1 MSAWICLGQKTGA
14 QDLSWDN
21 CKWTPSSPLNE
32 LQDIHRESVKLQEGT
47 IHDCQGQMFPV
58 FQWQAQLG
66 CEALGM
72 PKGRAPGKEGART
85 HYRCIRETM
94 VLKAA
99 CTSAAE
105 HVHTTGSV
113 CFCRTSERN

>member
-1 MSAWICLGQKTGA
+1 MGSTPELSMILRIKYSLSLNGRQGWDARSSKYSGKNAKDGA
-14 QDLSWDN
+14 QVR
-21 CKWTPSSPLNE
+21 KE
-32 LQDIHRESVKLQEGT
+32 
-47 IHDCQGQMFPV
+47 
-58 FQWQAQLG
+58 WQ
-66 CEALGM
+66 
-72 PKGRAPGKEGART
+72 T

-105 HVHTTGSV
+105 QVHTTGSV

>member
-1 MSAWICLGQKTGA
+1 M
-14 QDLSWDN
+14 LSN
-21 CKWTPSSPLNE
+21 AK
-32 LQDIHRESVKLQEGT
+32 
-47 IHDCQGQMFPV
+47 
-58 FQWQAQLG
+58 
-66 CEALGM
+66 GM
-72 PKGRAPGKEGART
+72 PGMPRVEPQVRKEQQT